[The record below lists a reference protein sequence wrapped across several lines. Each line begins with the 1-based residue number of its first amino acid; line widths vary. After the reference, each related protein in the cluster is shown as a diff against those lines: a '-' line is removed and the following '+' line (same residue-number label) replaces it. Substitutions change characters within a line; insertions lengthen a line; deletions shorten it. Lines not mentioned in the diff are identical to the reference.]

1 MQCEYCGRNN
11 FRNKE
16 TCAGC
21 GALLSITPPIA
32 EQNRYRKHVSKRM
45 VAYGGSGGRGGCS
58 SYAGGSGG
66 TGTIFSEWGRRHPW

>member
-16 TCAGC
+16 DCVSC

-32 EQNRYRKHVSKRM
+32 EQNRYSKHVSKRM
-45 VAYGGSGGRGGCS
+45 VVYGGSSNKFHDCVNV
-58 SYAGGSGG
+58 GG